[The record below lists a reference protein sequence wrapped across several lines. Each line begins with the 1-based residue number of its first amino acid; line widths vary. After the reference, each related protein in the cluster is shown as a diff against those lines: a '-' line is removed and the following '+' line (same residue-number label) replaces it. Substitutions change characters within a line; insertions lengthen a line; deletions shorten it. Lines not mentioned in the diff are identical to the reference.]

1 MTTRL
6 ALAFRRPSL
15 GGPLDPSD
23 HCSSARPLARS
34 LARVRGLLQ
43 GLGALAFIGLTASPA
58 HAVPAFARQTGQ
70 DCVACHVG
78 GFGPQL
84 TPFGRAFKL
93 GGYTLKGGNAK
104 HDIPLSAML
113 VASYTHTTGDNSA
126 PPVGFNANDNVT
138 ALQQASVF
146 LAGRLSDHVGVLAQ
160 ATYSDPGSQ
169 NLAWDNS
176 DLRFAHDYKIGST
189 TGIFGVSLN
198 NNPTVSDVWN
208 TVPAWQFGFMTS
220 PFGSGYGQT
229 PVIEDL
235 GEHVIGASFY
245 TLVDNHWYGEL
256 GLYHQMS
263 NWWGNQLHAGGPADA
278 INSAAGA
285 NADLTGGGGVVSGY
299 APYWR
304 FNYSNSIGANSYEF
318 GVLGMQT
325 KLNPQ
330 NPNAQVADN
339 LDPNLAGN
347 GPDETYRDIG
357 LDASYQYFGVTGIWS
372 VNGLYVHERQ
382 SFTQSYLTGAT
393 SNSSDTLDA
402 MNVNAAYWY
411 QNTYGA
417 TIQFFNTTGST
428 DPYLYNPNSNPQTS
442 GVTWEFDWNPFGK
455 SWVDPEKNL
464 RLGVQYTTY
473 NKFAGSSTN
482 ASSNN
487 SLYVYLWTAI

>member
-1 MTTRL
+1 MGCKGGFPCSHPKGAIMTTRL
-6 ALAFRRPSL
+6 AIASQRPS
-15 GGPLDPSD
+15 G
-23 HCSSARPLARS
+23 
-34 LARVRGLLQ
+34 RGLRLPTLNHVRAVLQ
-43 GLGALAFIGLTASPA
+43 GLGALTFVGLAATPA

-93 GGYTLKGGNAK
+93 GGYTLKGGSAK

-113 VASYTHTTGDNSA
+113 VASYTHTTGDSSS
-126 PPVGFNANDNVT
+126 PPPGFNANDNVT
-138 ALQQASVF
+138 ALQQASIF

-160 ATYSDPGSQ
+160 ATYSNPGSDRV
-169 NLAWDNS
+169 AWDNT
-176 DLRFAHDYKIGST
+176 DVRYATNYKIGST
-189 TGIFGVSLN
+189 SGIFGISLN

-220 PFGSGYGQT
+220 PFGAGYGQT

-235 GEHVIGASFY
+235 GQLVLGATAY

-256 GLYHQMS
+256 GLYHQLS
-263 NWWGNQLHAGGPADA
+263 NWWGQQLRAGGPVDA
-278 INSAAGA
+278 LNDGGAGA
-285 NADLTGGGGVVSGY
+285 NGNLTAGGGVVSGY

-330 NPNAQVADN
+330 NPNGSN
-339 LDPNLAGN
+339 LLAGN
-347 GPDETYRDIG
+347 GPDETYTDMG
-357 LDASYQYFGVTGIWS
+357 LDGSYQYFGESGIWS
-372 VNGLYVHERQ
+372 VNGLYIHERQ
-382 SFTQSYLTGAT
+382 KFTQSYLTGAT
-393 SNSSDTLDA
+393 SNAEDTLNA
-402 MNVNAAYWY
+402 MNLNAAYWY

-417 TIQFFNTTGST
+417 TIQFFNTTGSS
-428 DPYLYNPNSNPQTS
+428 DPYLYNPSSSAQTS

-473 NKFAGSSTN
+473 NKFAGSSQD

-487 SLYVYLWTAI
+487 SLYVYVWTAI

>member
-1 MTTRL
+1 MTRNL
-6 ALAFRRPSL
+6 ALASPRPPH
-15 GGPLDPSD
+15 GGPLATSR
-23 HCSSARPLARS
+23 ARLSLARMS
-34 LARVRGLLQ
+34 LTRVRGLLQ
-43 GLGALAFIGLTASPA
+43 GLGALAFVGLTAAPA

-93 GGYTLKGGNAK
+93 GGYTLKGGSAK

-113 VASYTHTTGDNSA
+113 VASYTHTTADNSA
-126 PPVGFNANDNVT
+126 PPAGFSANDNVT

-169 NLAWDNS
+169 NIALDNS
-176 DLRFAHDYKIGST
+176 DLRFANEYKIGST
-189 TGIFGVSLN
+189 SGIFGVSLN

-220 PFGSGYGQT
+220 PFGAGYGQT
-229 PVIEDL
+229 PIIEDL
-235 GEHVIGASFY
+235 GGHVLGATVY

-263 NWWGNQLHAGGPADA
+263 NWWGNRLHAGGSADPL
-278 INSAAGA
+278 NDAAGV
-285 NADLTGGGGVVSGY
+285 NGDLVAGGGMVTGY

-304 FNYSNSIGANSYEF
+304 FNYSNSVGSNSYEF

-330 NPNAQVADN
+330 NPNG
-339 LDPNLAGN
+339 DPTISGN
-347 GPDETYRDIG
+347 GPDETYKDLG
-357 LDASYQYFGVTGIWS
+357 VDASYQYFGDTGIWS
-372 VNGLYVHERQ
+372 VNGLYMHERQ
-382 SFTQSYLTGAT
+382 DFTQSYSTGAT
-393 SNSSDTLDA
+393 SNNSDTLNA

-417 TIQFFNTTGST
+417 TIQFFNVTGST
-428 DPYLYNPNSNPQTS
+428 DPNLYNPNTNAQTS

-473 NKFAGSSTN
+473 NKFAGSSQG

-487 SLYVYLWTAI
+487 SLYVYVWTAI